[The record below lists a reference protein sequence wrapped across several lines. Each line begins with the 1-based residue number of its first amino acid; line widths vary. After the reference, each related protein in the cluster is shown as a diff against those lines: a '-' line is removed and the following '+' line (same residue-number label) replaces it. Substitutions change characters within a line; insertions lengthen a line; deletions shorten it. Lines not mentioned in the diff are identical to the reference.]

1 MRHTLEEEANQRGR
15 RSSGHRPVLKHYC
28 VRFHLIK
35 DGSDV
40 NQRWEEKK
48 SYLVGKVVQLVLV
61 LPAPSTQSRTGDHM
75 ICRRNQIGIKMAIF
89 EE

>member
-48 SYLVGKVVQLVLV
+48 SYLVGKVVQLELV
-61 LPAPSTQSRTGDHM
+61 PLALSTRSRREDHM
-75 ICRRNQIGIKMAIF
+75 IWRRNQIGIGIARF
-89 EE
+89 